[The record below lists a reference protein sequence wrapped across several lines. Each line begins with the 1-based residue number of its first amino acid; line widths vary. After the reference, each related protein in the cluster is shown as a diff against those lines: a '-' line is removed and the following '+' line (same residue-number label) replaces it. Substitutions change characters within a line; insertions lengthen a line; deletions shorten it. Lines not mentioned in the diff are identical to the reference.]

1 MNLGEI
7 LDVEAIRKFRRLF
20 YEYTGMISQF
30 YFPNSKMGAVDCVPR
45 DAKCDFC
52 RLVQRSS
59 KGQAECQ
66 LSDQRAA
73 EAIQQAMKP
82 MMFTCYAG
90 LTGIAA
96 PVFFEGECQGAVLA
110 GDVLTHE
117 PTASSFSKT
126 CKALKGFDVDFEKL
140 EEAYYRIPVVSH
152 RSIRLAVEMLSLI
165 VNYIVD
171 SEQIIGLQQRLY
183 EKQEEVSR
191 TVMARDD
198 TEKGMQDT
206 LNEIDRLRR
215 QLATATNSD
224 STVVLGDDAGARR
237 RRIADEML
245 SFVDQYY
252 GAGIALNDVA
262 EHVSLS
268 PNYVSTL
275 FRQECGITLMDYL
288 VAKRINQARELLQEL
303 GLNVSEVR
311 ARVGY
316 KNMSHFNRMFKK
328 LVGVTPG
335 DYRNRVMLQ
344 RRDAES
350 GASNDGDAS
359 L

>member
-1 MNLGEI
+1 MSLGEI

-20 YEYTGMISQF
+20 YEYTGMVSAF
-30 YFPNSKMGAVDCVPR
+30 YFTNSKRGAVDCVPR
-45 DAKCDFC
+45 DARCEFC
-52 RLVQRSS
+52 RVVQRSP
-59 KGQAECQ
+59 KALEQCM

-73 EAIQQAMKP
+73 EAIQNGMKP
-82 MMFTCYAG
+82 IVYTCYAG

-96 PVFFEGECQGAVLA
+96 PVFFEGECQGAILA

-126 CKALKGFDVDFEKL
+126 RKALKGFDVDLEKL

-165 VNYIVD
+165 VNYVVD

-183 EKQEEVSR
+183 EKQEEISR
-191 TVMARDD
+191 TVIDRDD
-198 TEKGMQDT
+198 SQKGMQDT
-206 LNEIDRLRR
+206 LNEIERLRK
-215 QLATATNSD
+215 QLAVATNSD
-224 STVVLGDDAGARR
+224 SMVVLSDDADARR
-237 RRIADEML
+237 KRIADEML

-252 GAGIALNDVA
+252 GAGISLNDVA
-262 EHVSLS
+262 EHVGLS

-275 FRQECGITLMDYL
+275 FRQQCGITLMDYL
-288 VAKRINQARELLQEL
+288 VVKRINQARELLQEL

-311 ARVGY
+311 TRVGY

-335 DYRNRVMLQ
+335 EYRNRVKLA
-344 RRDAES
+344 RKETGS
-350 GASNDGDAS
+350 GE
-359 L
+359 